1 MMRRKETGG
10 RSQENTNT
18 GGRRQELG
26 ARRIQIQESGD
37 RSKESG
43 EYKLRVEQP
52 MRLFWSTALGRVV
65 LFCGDG

>member
-1 MMRRKETGG
+1 MRRKETGG

-43 EYKLRVEQP
+43 EYNILMVVKCLYQIS
-52 MRLFWSTALGRVV
+52 LFI
-65 LFCGDG
+65 